1 MPSQNNY
8 IKVADHFVLV
18 PQPQKK
24 EDILFINE
32 KKENAYWQRD
42 KIISQYKDIW
52 FNFIPSFT
60 KMWQSATLYN
70 QDGLLISL
78 NEEDSNYVDRV
89 YQLETY
95 RRANGIHFKNHENIE
110 WITGDHYFFLMY
122 ARMQRHDG
130 KGQYGDY
137 RKFQRNYAYLI
148 HHANVTANILGLF
161 TSKAKKTGI
170 TNFHW
175 SGYYLNKSTLY
186 KNKNLGY
193 MNINLGQAAKTFNDY
208 FIYSYNG
215 LISPL
220 KPKYKSKSEREGS
233 IVFGESYRQSKTPM
247 RPNGE
252 NESEL
257 NTSVFCVPTKPKAF
271 DVAVMSDITMD
282 EPTKYEEDFAEIW
295 RTNKEAV
302 KIQSKFNGRAWAFNY
317 TPEEDSV
324 SFFSARKVFKDSEL
338 STIIKDSNGQT
349 ISGMINH
356 HIPAYASWEGAFD
369 KHGECD
375 EEKARKEVQVERD
388 KAGKDK
394 RALQAIIRQYANDKR
409 EAWGTGGIS
418 SIFDPVRLSELIYDL
433 DELQR
438 TGKIFEQGKLDWKN
452 RPLWEVGRKDK
463 RPKGDFGEGCVFV
476 PLHKDA
482 IEKGEKGRLV
492 MYEQMPR
499 QYENIVIL
507 RGKDEYKNLLPPE
520 KFRNVGAIDPTDF
533 RDTGNAE
540 DGSYDAMYVMPV
552 HDEIMNI
559 ANRRPVTKIIMAEY
573 LDRPDNP
580 EEFYQDVVKFIIYFG
595 CLVIVEANNGWLAT
609 RLEDEGLGHYMLF
622 KNEDQVLSF
631 YKANH
636 GGTLKHT
643 RTLKS
648 GNVDTV
654 ADLILL
660 IKNYLQAGNI
670 EYNEIDYGKLIKAMR
685 LLVQLKDFD
694 PDDTKRF
701 DTVIAFGYTLMCH
714 EAYSALI
721 NTPEDE
727 MYQASKMMA
736 VANALFNRF

>member
-1 MPSQNNY
+1 MPSNNKY
-8 IKVADHFVLV
+8 TQVADHFILT

-24 EDILFINE
+24 EDIFFINE
-32 KKENAYWQRD
+32 KKENAFWQRD
-42 KIISQYKDIW
+42 KLLKQFPQIW
-52 FNFIPSFT
+52 FDFIPNFT

-78 NEEDSNYVDRV
+78 NESDSNTIDGI
-89 YQLETY
+89 YQKETY
-95 RRANGIHFKNHENIE
+95 RRINGVHFKNGENIE
-110 WITGDHYFFLMY
+110 WITGDQYFFLMY

-130 KGQYGDY
+130 KGQYADY
-137 RKFQRNYAYLI
+137 RKFQRNYFYLI
-148 HHANVTANILGLF
+148 HHADTTPHILGLF

-170 TNFHW
+170 TNAHW
-175 SGYYLNKSTLY
+175 SGKYLNKATLY

-193 MNINLGQAAKTFNDY
+193 MNINLAQAAKTFMDY

-233 IVFGESYRQSKTPM
+233 IVFGESYRQSKQVI

-257 NTSVFCVPTKPKAF
+257 NTSVFCVPTKAKAF
-271 DVAVMSDITMD
+271 DVAVMADITFD

-317 TPEEDSV
+317 TPEEDST

-349 ISGMINH
+349 ISGMINY

-369 KHGECD
+369 KYGECD
-375 EEKARKEVQVERD
+375 EEKSRKEIQIERD

-433 DELQR
+433 DELLR
-438 TGKIFEQGKLDWKN
+438 TGKIFEQGKLEWN
-452 RPLWEVGRKDK
+452 NPMWEVGRKDK
-463 RPKGDFGEGCVFV
+463 RPKGTFTGGAKFV
-476 PLHKDA
+476 PLDKYE
-482 IEKGEKGRLV
+482 IEKGEKGRLI
-492 MYEQMPR
+492 MYEQMPTS
-499 QYENIVIL
+499 YANMALL
-507 RGKDEYKNLLPPE
+507 RGKDEHGNLLPPE
-520 KFRNVGAIDPTDF
+520 KFKNVGAIDPTDF

-609 RLEDEGLGHYMLF
+609 RLEEEGLGHYMLF
-622 KNEDQVLSF
+622 KNEDGILTF

-636 GGTLKHT
+636 GKTLKHI

-654 ADLILL
+654 SDLILL
-660 IKNYLQAGNI
+660 IKNYLQPGNP
-670 EYNEIDYGKLIKAMR
+670 EYNEIDYGKLIRAMR

-694 PDDTKRF
+694 SEDTKRF

-714 EAYSALI
+714 EAYLALI

-727 MYQASKMMA
+727 LYQASKMMA